1 MHQLPAG
8 LINSNI
14 EFFTDQTHQHLYKL
28 MDGRVTEFEDWT
40 DELRYAI
47 WKYISNDQQKVRALI
62 YLAGPDRDR
71 IIKQYMIC
79 LYGGF
84 DNHADMVGGQLQ
96 QQEYWACPKRG
107 SCKHEGTVC
116 NKLKTD
122 TGEYLTAREI
132 EVLKLIASGYLDK
145 EIATEL
151 KISVNTV
158 PMHTKN
164 LRIKTGLLRKA
175 DLTRF
180 ATLKNLI

>member
-8 LINSNI
+8 LINSSI
-14 EFFTDQTHQHLYKL
+14 EFFTDHEHQHLYKL
-28 MDGRVTEFEDWT
+28 KDGRVTEFEYWP
-40 DELRYAI
+40 DELKYTI
-47 WKYISNDQQKVRALI
+47 WKYISPDQQKLRALI

-71 IIKQYMIC
+71 IIKQYLIC

-84 DNHADMVGGQLQ
+84 DNHADMVNGELL

-107 SCKHEGTVC
+107 TCRHEGIIC
-116 NKLKTD
+116 SKLRTD
-122 TGEYLTAREI
+122 TGAYLTAREI
-132 EVLKLIASGYLDK
+132 EVLKLIASGMLDK
-145 EIATEL
+145 EIADHL
-151 KISVNTV
+151 GISVNTV

-164 LRIKTGLLRKA
+164 LRIKTGLFRKA